1 MEEGG
6 LVLTQERI
14 KELLD
19 YDPDTGIFKWKISK
33 ARSIKV
39 NNIAGGAEQG
49 KYHRIRID
57 GKNYVAHRLAWLYV
71 YGKWP
76 DEYIDH
82 INCIKNDNRIKNL
95 REATNSQ
102 NQTNVLLRSNNT
114 SGYKG
119 VIWNKQN
126 KKWQAYISVNYSKTH
141 LGYFDN
147 IEDAA
152 SAYKKAA
159 NVLHGEFNQF

>member
-1 MEEGG
+1 MEKRG

-82 INCIKNDNRIKNL
+82 INCI
-95 REATNSQ
+95 T
-102 NQTNVLLRSNNT
+102 
-114 SGYKG
+114 
-119 VIWNKQN
+119 W
-126 KKWQAYISVNYSKTH
+126 
-141 LGYFDN
+141 
-147 IEDAA
+147 
-152 SAYKKAA
+152 
-159 NVLHGEFNQF
+159 